1 MNTTTMS
8 TTTDAIEAAL
18 KAAEAPAEAAAKEA
32 VRPAEAASAKPD
44 APKASADARPR
55 RQNEGSWQSRLG
67 VALFGIAA
75 TAVVILGYLNRDVT
89 YLTAEEGLGYALGI
103 VGAVM
108 MLMLLAYPMRK
119 RMGFMRRW
127 GAVKTWF
134 STHMVMGVIAP
145 LAILFHA
152 NFQLGSLNSNVAL
165 YVTLTV
171 AISGVIGRFIYTKV
185 HYGLSGGRMSLS
197 ALREDALTAK
207 GQLSAEFAFAP
218 QLRARL
224 QAFED
229 KVLSPSKGPIHSLL
243 RIMTLGMRVRI
254 TKWRMDRFLNGA
266 LTLKAK
272 QSDWSRQEIQRHR
285 RDAKRYLKSYIRT
298 VRKVAELG
306 FYERLFSFWH
316 LLHFPLFLMLTVAAV
331 IHVVAVHM
339 Y

>member
-1 MNTTTMS
+1 MP

-18 KAAEAPAEAAAKEA
+18 KAAEAPTAAGVKED
-32 VRPAEAASAKPD
+32 VRADQAAPTKPKD
-44 APKASADARPR
+44 RTQPR
-55 RQNEGSWQSRLG
+55 RKGEATWLSRLG
-67 VALFGIAA
+67 VALFGTAA
-75 TAVVILGYLNRDVT
+75 IVAVVLGYLNRDVS

-103 VGAVM
+103 VGAVT
-108 MLMLLAYPMRK
+108 MLLLVAYPMRK
-119 RMGFMRRW
+119 RLGFMRRW
-127 GAVKTWF
+127 GKVKTWF
-134 STHMVMGVIAP
+134 STHMVMGILAP

-171 AISGVIGRFIYTKV
+171 ALSGVIGRFIYTKV

-218 QLRARL
+218 QLRAQL

-229 KVLSPSKGPIHSLL
+229 KVLKPSKGPLHSLL
-243 RIMTLGMRVRI
+243 RIMVLGMRVRI
-254 TKWRMDRFLNGA
+254 ARWRMDRFLNGA
-266 LTLKAK
+266 LSLKAK
-272 QSDWSRQEIQRHR
+272 QSGWNRQEIQRHR
-285 RDAKRYLKSYIRT
+285 RDAKRYLTTYIRT

-316 LLHFPLFLMLTVAAV
+316 LLHLPLFLMLTVAAV